1 MIPKVK
7 ICGMKHNIAEIATL
21 QPDYLGFIFY
31 EGSRRN
37 YDGPDVAV
45 PLGTKKVG
53 VFVNADV
60 ETILKKLNLHDL
72 NVIQLHGDESA
83 TYTKQ
88 LRALLN
94 QNGYNDVILW
104 KVFSVGESFDF
115 RALTPYED
123 YINAFLFDTQGELRG
138 GNGVAFNWD
147 LLKNYHSN
155 IPIVLSGG
163 IGPDHIE
170 AIKKIISQGSL
181 PLLAIDVNSKFESEP
196 GRKNRAA
203 LKIFMDELQ
212 C

>member
-7 ICGMKHNIAEIATL
+7 ICGMKHNLAEIATL
-21 QPDYLGFIFY
+21 KPDYLGFIFF
-31 EGSRRN
+31 EGSRRK
-37 YDGPDVAV
+37 YDGPNVQA

-53 VFVNADV
+53 VFVNADIN
-60 ETILKKLNLHDL
+60 TILEKLKSHDL

-83 TYTKQ
+83 TWTKQ
-88 LRALLN
+88 LRAVLD
-94 QNGYNDVILW
+94 QNGYNEVALW

-115 RALTPYED
+115 NVLISYEKF
-123 YINAFLFDTQGELRG
+123 INAFLFDTQGELRG

-147 LLKNYHSN
+147 LLKNYRSKV
-155 IPIVLSGG
+155 PIVLSGG
-163 IGPDHIE
+163 IGQEHIE

-181 PLLAIDVNSKFESEP
+181 PLLAIDVNSKFETEP